1 MRNITVI
8 ENFIRGLEGKSSN
21 GNLRTNGNELV
32 NYSTV
37 IARHNGNVI
46 YVNKERYSKT
56 TSTIQNMLKREI
68 DEFPLKTISEVEARI
83 LELGGFDNE

>member
-1 MRNITVI
+1 MRNIAVI

-37 IARHNGNVI
+37 IARHNGKVI
-46 YVNKERYSKT
+46 YVNKEKYSKT
-56 TSTIQNMLKREI
+56 TSTIQNMLKREVI
-68 DEFPLKTISEVEARI
+68 KFSLEMKEVDSCV
-83 LELGGFDNE
+83 LNYH